1 MLRGE
6 KLNILTHFENEEK
19 IREYIEQ
26 CERGF
31 RARIDD
37 CVRSLISDSSLKFIT
52 LSGPTCSGKTTAAS
66 MIVQRLEAAGYKVGA
81 VSIDDFFFDRAVLD
95 RRGVLDYDSID
106 TIDLELL
113 ADVIVGIE
121 QNEPVMIP
129 MFDFQKGKRNGYR
142 RYKTDA
148 HSITI
153 FEGIQA
159 VYPEVVKLFDKNDT
173 KSIYISVAQDV
184 SFDGKCAD
192 ARTVRL
198 LRRLVRDHIR
208 RSAAPEF
215 TLTLWKSVC
224 ENEDRS
230 ILPYK
235 DSCDLK
241 IDSLLGYEL
250 SVLREPVT
258 KLLSQIEE
266 GDRNYKTAC
275 ELIKLFESV
284 TPIDASFVP
293 QDSLFCEF
301 I

>member
-1 MLRGE
+1 M
-6 KLNILTHFENEEK
+6 NILTHFENEEK
-19 IREYIEQ
+19 IKEYIEK
-26 CERGF
+26 CEHGF
-31 RARIDD
+31 RERIDD
-37 CVRSLISDSSLKFIT
+37 CVRSLMSDSALKFIT

-66 MIVQRLEAAGYKVGA
+66 MIVQRLESAGYKVGV
-81 VSIDDFFFDRAVLD
+81 VSIDDFFYDRELLD
-95 RRGVLDYDSID
+95 SRGVLDYDSID
-106 TIDLELL
+106 TIDLEFL
-113 ADVIVGIE
+113 ADVIFGIE
-121 QNEPVMIP
+121 HNEPVMIP
-129 MFDFQKGKRNGYR
+129 IFDFKKGKRNGYR

-173 KSIYISVAQDV
+173 KSIYISVAEDMF
-184 SFDGKCAD
+184 FDDKSVD

-208 RSAAPEF
+208 RSAAPQF
-215 TLTLWKSVC
+215 TLTLWESVC

-230 ILPYK
+230 ILPYE
-235 DSCDLK
+235 DSCDFK

-250 SVLREPVT
+250 SVLKEPVT
-258 KLLSQIEE
+258 KLLSQINE
-266 GDRNYKTAC
+266 GEQQYNTAC
-275 ELIKLFESV
+275 RLIELLDNVE
-284 TPIDASFVP
+284 PIDSSFVP